1 MMSLAARCAGFLRAH
16 LINLVCALALASL
29 ALTPSLVPRPT
40 VFQGVMAGLW
50 FMVGFQLGF
59 AVRRGGRALARRFGK
74 QRFDD
79 QRVGDQL
86 PGSQPT
92 RRGVASS
99 HARRAPRP
107 GGAPPSAGMQQRSP
121 RRTVRLT
128 GALVVALL
136 AYVVGYGALVVSWQN
151 EVRELVEM
159 EPVDGAGHVAF
170 VASMVVTMGLLLGIA
185 RGITALRSA
194 VGRWVVRR
202 SGSERRGRWA
212 SRATGV
218 TAVLALILG
227 LVGGG
232 LGVVGQVYHDRD
244 AGTLEG
250 SSPPVLPGRSGGPGS
265 AAEWDGLGRQGRAF
279 AGGGPSAAQIAQV
292 TGAEAEEPVRAYA
305 GLSQGEDPAA
315 RAALVVEELERHG
328 GFDREVLL
336 VATPT
341 GSGWLE
347 PQAIASLEHLY
358 AGDTATASMQYS
370 VQPSWVPFLFDPDL
384 PKDSSRALFDAVHA
398 RWQELPEADRPRL
411 VVYGLSLGALG
422 MSGSF
427 LSLEDL
433 LARTDAALFTGPP
446 ATSEPWRTL
455 QANRD
460 PGSPIWRPVYR
471 DGEQVRWQ
479 SKPGDFAAL
488 GGSWRQ
494 PRLGYLQHATDPITW
509 LDPAVIVRSPEWLQG
524 PAASGGRGADV
535 SDSMRWIPGVTF
547 LHLVADMLVSEAVPP
562 SHGHNFGDVAVD
574 GWAQV
579 LPGHGRSQEQ
589 LDAIQSVIEQID
601 THDPTWE

>member
-1 MMSLAARCAGFLRAH
+1 MRRLSARSAVFLRAH
-16 LINLVCALALASL
+16 LIHLVCALALASL

-59 AVRRGGRALARRFGK
+59 AVRAVGRALARRLSG
-74 QRFDD
+74 RSSGPRAGPEVPADST
-79 QRVGDQL
+79 RGGRERHSSLRAGGLAAAIGVG
-86 PGSQPT
+86 
-92 RRGVASS
+92 
-99 HARRAPRP
+99 
-107 GGAPPSAGMQQRSP
+107 
-121 RRTVRLT
+121 
-128 GALVVALL
+128 LL
-136 AYVVGYGALVVSWQN
+136 LYVIGYGALVVSWQN

-159 EPVDGAGHVAF
+159 EPVDGPGHAAF
-170 VASMVVTMGLLLGIA
+170 LASMATTMLVLFGIA
-185 RGITALRSA
+185 RAISALREA
-194 VGRWVVRR
+194 VGRWVAGRGGSARR
-202 SGSERRGRWA
+202 TRWA
-212 SRATGV
+212 SRATAV
-218 TAVLALILG
+218 VAVLALVLG
-227 LVGGG
+227 LIGGG
-232 LGVVGQVYHDRD
+232 LGVVGRIYQDRD

-265 AAEWDGLGRQGRAF
+265 AVDWDGLGRQGRAF
-279 AGGGPSAAQIAQV
+279 TGGGPSAAHIAQV
-292 TGAEAEEPVRAYA
+292 TGASAEEPVRAYA
-305 GLSQGEDPAA
+305 GLSQGSDLRA
-315 RAALVVEELERHG
+315 RAELVVEELERHG

-347 PQAIASLEHLY
+347 PQAIAALEYLY
-358 AGDTATASMQYS
+358 AGDTAAASMQYS
-370 VQPSWVPFLFDPDL
+370 VQPSWVSFLFDPEL
-384 PKDSSRALFDAVHA
+384 PRNSSQALFDAVHA
-398 RWQELPEADRPRL
+398 RWQTLPEQERPRL

-427 LSLEDL
+427 ESLEDL

-460 PGSPIWRPVYR
+460 PGSPVWQPIYQ
-471 DGEQVRWQ
+471 DGERVRWQ

-488 GGSWRQ
+488 QGSWRE

-509 LDPAVIVRSPEWLQG
+509 LDPAVIYRSPEWLSG
-524 PAASGGRGADV
+524 SAASGGRGGDV

-579 LPGHGRSQEQ
+579 LPGHERSQAQ
-589 LDAIQSVIEQID
+589 RDAIQSVIEGID

>member
-1 MMSLAARCAGFLRAH
+1 MRIGSGGVGGLMSLSRRSAAFLRAH

-59 AVRRGGRALARRFGK
+59 AVRAAARNLRRRIGV
-74 QRFDD
+74 RSPGASIPASDTPDD
-79 QRVGDQL
+79 
-86 PGSQPT
+86 PT
-92 RRGVASS
+92 
-99 HARRAPRP
+99 P
-107 GGAPPSAGMQQRSP
+107 GGQRESSALRAGGLAAAIG
-121 RRTVRLT
+121 V
-128 GALVVALL
+128 GLL
-136 AYVVGYGALVVSWQN
+136 LYVLGYGALVVSWQN

-159 EPVDGAGHVAF
+159 EPVDGPGHVAF
-170 VASMVVTMGLLLGIA
+170 LASMVITMVVLFGLAKGI
-185 RGITALRSA
+185 GALRGW
-194 VGRWVVRR
+194 VGRSVA
-202 SGSERRGRWA
+202 RRGGSALHIRWA
-212 SRATGV
+212 SRVTGAI
-218 TAVLALILG
+218 TVLVLILG
-227 LVGGG
+227 LIGGG
-232 LGVVGQVYHDRD
+232 LGVVGQIYQDRD

-250 SSPPVLPGRSGGPGS
+250 SSPPVLPGRSGGPDS
-265 AAEWDGLGRQGRAF
+265 ALEWGGLGRQGRAF
-279 AGGGPSAAQIAQV
+279 AGGGPSAAHITQV
-292 TGAEAEEPVRAYA
+292 TGVPAQEPVRTYA
-305 GLSQGEDPAA
+305 GLSQGADVHA
-315 RAALVVEELERHG
+315 RAELVVEELERHG

-347 PQAIASLEHLY
+347 PQAIAALEYLY

-370 VQPSWVPFLFDPDL
+370 VQPSWVSFLFDPEL
-384 PKDSSRALFDAVHA
+384 PEESSRALFDAVHA
-398 RWQELPEADRPRL
+398 RWEALPEADRPRL

-427 LSLEDL
+427 ESLEDL
-433 LARTDAALFTGPP
+433 VARTDAALFTGPP
-446 ATSEPWRTL
+446 ANSEPWRTL
-455 QANRD
+455 QLNRD
-460 PGSPIWRPVYR
+460 PGSPIWQPVYR
-471 DGEQVRWQ
+471 DGERVRWQ

-488 GGSWRQ
+488 EGPWRE

-509 LDPAVIVRSPEWLQG
+509 LDPAVIYRSPEWLSG
-524 PAASGGRGADV
+524 PATSGGRGSDV

-547 LHLVADMLVSEAVPP
+547 LHLTADMLVSEAVPP

-579 LPGHGRSQEQ
+579 LPGHGRGQGQ
-589 LDAIQSVIEQID
+589 LDAIQAVIEGID